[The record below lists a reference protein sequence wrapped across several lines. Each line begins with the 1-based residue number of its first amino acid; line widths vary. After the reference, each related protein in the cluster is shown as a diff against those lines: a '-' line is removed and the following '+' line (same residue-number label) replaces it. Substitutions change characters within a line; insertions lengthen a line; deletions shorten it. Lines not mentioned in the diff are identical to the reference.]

1 MGISVAYMLISAD
14 SNLMTKPVVA
24 GAIWVFLALAHTAG
38 ELAPDRVAWPVRT
51 HHEITDEVAV
61 P

>member
-1 MGISVAYMLISAD
+1 MLISAD

-24 GAIWVFLALAHTAG
+24 GAIWVFLALAHAAG

-61 P
+61 A